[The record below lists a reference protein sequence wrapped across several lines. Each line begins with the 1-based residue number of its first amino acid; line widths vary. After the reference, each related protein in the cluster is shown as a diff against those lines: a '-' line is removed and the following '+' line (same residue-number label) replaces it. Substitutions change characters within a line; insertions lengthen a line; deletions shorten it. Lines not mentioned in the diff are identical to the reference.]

1 MNKLRKITFRDH
13 PILGNLNLDF
23 CDENGKAVDTVIFA
37 GENGSG
43 KSTILN
49 CLYQISSSTVN
60 FCAEIEMENDAGI
73 RNMLYFQ
80 HQNGGYY
87 FRENVVG
94 VIRDIPVAASN
105 RVDYFKVNPI
115 YGIFS
120 DVDINFHTG
129 EITAVT
135 SENIDMKKNSR
146 RSDLNLTKQIN
157 QLLIDVQALDDAD
170 VSKIFRSARDA
181 GEDTNR
187 LVISERMSRFKNAFA
202 KIFDNLTYDRIE
214 NQNGHKSII
223 FKKNNAEIPIESLS
237 SGEKQIVYRGCF
249 LLKDANALN
258 GAFVF
263 IDEPEISL
271 HPNWQKKIMDYY
283 KGIFT
288 DENGNQTSQIFAVTH
303 SPFIIHNEN
312 RRNDKVIV
320 IERDSQGKIVVKDK
334 PEYYKC
340 DSLELVHDAFL
351 IKDFSLGQPTVYLEG
366 RTDEKYFTK
375 ALEVFRYSNIPFRFK
390 WIGYIDDNE
399 QERFTGCKALNQA
412 FDFLVSKN
420 LPYKNVLLYDCD
432 TNRSVS
438 EKNNVVIGVISE
450 YQNSKKMKKGIEN
463 ALVLDDIDTTPF
475 YKEKIK
481 EGDYGDDWS
490 GREFQKMDFCNYICS
505 LDDTTLKTVFTNLNT
520 EIQQLLKLFGA
531 AEK

>member
-1 MNKLRKITFRDH
+1 MNKIRKITFRDH
-13 PILGNLNLDF
+13 PVLGNLTLNF

-49 CLYQISSSTVN
+49 AIYNSIDSVLYHFIYIEWETDGAIHYLNIKQMDNQLFGEDDLHKRISGGISFSS
-60 FCAEIEMENDAGI
+60 FC
-73 RNMLYFQ
+73 
-80 HQNGGYY
+80 
-87 FRENVVG
+87 
-94 VIRDIPVAASN
+94 
-105 RVDYFKVNPI
+105 KTK
-115 YGIFS
+115 GIFS
-120 DVDINFHTG
+120 DIDINFHTR
-129 EITAVT
+129 EITTVT

-146 RSDLNLTKQIN
+146 RSDTDLTRQIN

-170 VSKIFRSARDA
+170 VSRAYRTARKNKQ
-181 GEDTNR
+181 DTNS
-187 LVISERMSRFKNAFA
+187 LNIQERMSRFKNAFA
-202 KIFDNLTYDRIE
+202 KIFDNLTYDHVE

-223 FKKNNAEIPIESLS
+223 FKKNNAEIPIEALS

-320 IERDSQGKIVVKDK
+320 IERDVQGKIVVKDK

-340 DSLELVHDAFL
+340 DSFELIHDAFF

-375 ALEVFRYSNIPFRFK
+375 ALDVFGYSDIPFRFK
-390 WIGYIDDNE
+390 WIGYIDDNG
-399 QERFTGCKALNQA
+399 QERFTGWKALNQA

-420 LPYKNVLLYDCD
+420 LSYKNVLLYDCD
-432 TNRSVS
+432 TNKPKIN
-438 EKNNVVIGVISE
+438 KNNVITLCMQKFENHRGFTIGV
-450 YQNSKKMKKGIEN
+450 EN
-463 ALVLDDIDTTPF
+463 ALILDESFEVDKYKKTT
-475 YKEKIK
+475 EKID
-481 EGDYGDDWS
+481 DYGCKNII
-490 GREFQKMDFCNYICS
+490 QKLDKMSLCNYICG
-505 LDDTTLKTVFTNLNT
+505 LEDEKLRIVFANLKT
-520 EIQQLLKLFGA
+520 EIDILIELFNGDL
-531 AEK
+531 

>member
-1 MNKLRKITFRDH
+1 MNKLRKITFKGH
-13 PILGNLNLDF
+13 PVLGNLTLDF

-60 FCAEIEMENDAGI
+60 FCAEIEMENDTGI

-214 NQNGHKSII
+214 NQNGHKSIM

-340 DSLELVHDAFL
+340 DSLELIQDAFS
-351 IKDFSLGQPTVYLEG
+351 IKNFSDSHSTVFLEG
-366 RTDEKYFTK
+366 KTDELYFNK
-375 ALEVFRYSNIPFRFK
+375 ALEVFGYEDLPFSFK
-390 WIGYIDDNE
+390 MVGQYDESKKDKNS
-399 QERFTGCKALNQA
+399 GKDALNHA
-412 FDFLVSKN
+412 KNFLMARN
-420 LPYKNVLLYDCD
+420 LSTKNVLLYDCD
-432 TNRSVS
+432 ANKSFEDR
-438 EKNNVVIGVISE
+438 NNVITLSLPKFDNKKGISI
-450 YQNSKKMKKGIEN
+450 GIEN
-463 ALVLDDIDTTPF
+463 ALILDDIEIEEFRTQRIEIDG
-475 YKEKIK
+475 YGIEKRIP
-481 EGDYGDDWS
+481 DF
-490 GREFQKMDFCNYICS
+490 RKMECCNFICGLS
-505 LDDTTLKTVFTNLNT
+505 NEKLTIVFANLKTQ
-520 EIQQLLKLFGA
+520 IDQLIKLFDEG
-531 AEK
+531 KK